1 VQAVII
7 KEKGTVQI
15 QNLPTPKISPDEI
28 LVKMRACGICGTDL
42 EKVHGEHITPPIL
55 GHEVAGVVQDAG
67 IKIKDFS
74 VGDRVVVHHH
84 IACRNCYFCKNGLE
98 TLCEEYPKSNLD
110 PCGFAEYFR
119 VPETLVKGGTVHKL
133 PDSVSFEEG
142 SQTEPT
148 ACCIRALRKAG
159 LSAGNSVAVYGLG
172 PVGLTHV
179 QLLKCFGAGPVYAID
194 VIKQRRHFATRLGA
208 DLAFDPTTDDAHQA
222 ISLLTRGLG
231 VDYAIVATANL
242 KALESAFATVRKG
255 GTVLLF
261 GAPTRGALMTLD
273 MSKMFLREVRF
284 LSSYSA
290 SETEMQMAIQ
300 LIENRRI
307 RPSEIITDRFPLS
320 HAIEAL
326 GLADKAGDAVKIMV
340 ENG

>member
-15 QNLPTPKISPDEI
+15 QNIPTPEISPDEV

-55 GHEVAGVVQDAG
+55 GHEVAGEVEYAG
-67 IKIKDFS
+67 TKVEDFV

-84 IACRNCYFCKNGLE
+84 ISCRQCYLCKNGFE

-119 VPETLVKGGTVHKL
+119 VPKTLVKGGTMYKL

-159 LSAGNSVAVYGLG
+159 VSVGNSVAVYGLG

-179 QLLKCFGAGPVYAID
+179 QLLKCFGAGPVYAVD
-194 VIKQRRHFATRLGA
+194 VIKQRRHFATKLGA
-208 DLAFDPTTDDAHQA
+208 DLTFDPKTDDAPKG
-222 ISLLTRGLG
+222 ISLLTGGLG

-255 GTVLLF
+255 GCVLLF
-261 GAPTRGALMTLD
+261 GAPTRGALMSLD

-284 LSSYSA
+284 QSSYST
-290 SETEMQMAIQ
+290 SETEMRMAIQ
-300 LIENRRI
+300 LIESKRI

-320 HAIEAL
+320 QAIEAL

>member
-1 VQAVII
+1 LQAVII
-7 KEKGTVQI
+7 NEKGTVQI
-15 QNLPTPKISPDEI
+15 QNIPTPEISPDEI

-55 GHEVAGVVQDAG
+55 GHEAAGEVEYAG
-67 IKIKDFS
+67 TKVEGFV

-84 IACRNCYFCKNGLE
+84 ISCRQCYLCKNGLE

-110 PCGFAEYFR
+110 PCGFAEYFK
-119 VPETLVKGGTVHKL
+119 VPKTLVKGGTVYKL

-142 SQTEPT
+142 SLTEPT

-159 LSAGNSVAVYGLG
+159 VSVGNSVAVYGVG

-194 VIKQRRHFATRLGA
+194 VIKQRRHFATKLGA
-208 DLAFDPTTDDAHQA
+208 DLTFDPTTDDVPNA
-222 ISLLTRGLG
+222 ISLLTGGLG

-242 KALESAFATVRKG
+242 KALELAFATVRKG
-255 GTVLLF
+255 GMVLLF
-261 GAPTRGALMTLD
+261 GAPARGAVMSLD

-284 LSSYSA
+284 QSSYST
-290 SETEMQMAIQ
+290 SETEMRMALD
-300 LIENRRI
+300 LIESKRI
-307 RPSEIITDRFPLS
+307 RPSEMITDRLPLS
-320 HAIEAL
+320 ETIEAL
-326 GLADKAGDAVKIMV
+326 RLSERGGDAVKVIV
-340 ENG
+340 VNQ

>member
-1 VQAVII
+1 M
-7 KEKGTVQI
+7 QI
-15 QNLPTPKISPDEI
+15 RDVSTPEIGPEEI
-28 LVKMRACGICGTDL
+28 LVGMRACGICGTDL

-55 GHEVAGVVQDAG
+55 GHEVAGVVQEAG
-67 IKIKDFS
+67 TEIKDFT

-84 IACRNCYFCKNGLE
+84 ISCRHCYFCKSGLE

-119 VPETLVKGGTVHKL
+119 VPKALVKGGTVYKL

-148 ACCIRALRKAG
+148 ACCLRGLRKAG
-159 LSAGNSVAVYGLG
+159 VSVGDSVAVYGVG

-194 VIKQRRHFATRLGA
+194 VIKKRREFATKLGA
-208 DLAFDPTTDDAHQA
+208 DLTFDPTTDDVPKT
-222 ISLLTRGLG
+222 ISLLTGDLG

-255 GTVLLF
+255 GMVLLF
-261 GAPTRGALMTLD
+261 GAPTRGSSMSLD
-273 MSKMFLREVRF
+273 LSKMFLREVRF
-284 LSSYSA
+284 QSSYST

-300 LIENRRI
+300 LIESKRV
-307 RPSEIITDRFPLS
+307 RPAVIITDRFPLS
-320 HAIEAL
+320 RALEAL
-326 GLADKAGDAVKIMV
+326 GLADKIGDAVKIMV
-340 ENG
+340 ENE

>member
-1 VQAVII
+1 MQAVII

-15 QNLPTPKISPDEI
+15 QNLPTPKISPNEI

-55 GHEVAGVVQDAG
+55 GHEVAGIVQDAG
-67 IKIKDFS
+67 IEIKNFS
-74 VGDRVVVHHH
+74 VGDRVIVHHH
-84 IACRNCYFCKNGLE
+84 ISCRNCYFCKNGLE

-142 SQTEPT
+142 SQAEPT

-159 LSAGNSVAVYGLG
+159 VSVGNSVAVYGLG

-208 DLAFDPTTDDAHQA
+208 DLAFDPTTDDIHQA
-222 ISLLTRGLG
+222 ISLLTRGIG

-255 GTVLLF
+255 GSVVLF
-261 GAPTRGALMTLD
+261 GAPTRGAMMPLD
-273 MSKMFLREVRF
+273 MSNMFLREVRF
-284 LSSYSA
+284 QSSYST

-300 LIENRRI
+300 LIESKRI
-307 RPSEIITDRFPLS
+307 RPSEIITDRFRLS
-320 HAIEAL
+320 QAIEAL
-326 GLADKAGDAVKIMV
+326 GLADNAVDAVKIII
-340 ENG
+340 ENE